1 MNRTDRLL
9 AIVLELQ
16 AHGHRRAEDLAA
28 TFETSKR
35 TIYRDIQA
43 LSEAGVP
50 IVAVPGQGYSL
61 MDGYFLPPLSFS
73 VDEATMLLLG
83 ADVMQQ
89 HFDEDYGT
97 ASHWASSKIAGAL
110 PPEVRE
116 NVEMVRDSIHFFVS
130 TADAE
135 PEIERLRVLRVAILR
150 RQTVSFSY
158 QARGK
163 TEVAFREADPYR
175 LVSHNSTWYL
185 SAYCHLRETMLT
197 FRLSRIEGLA
207 LTSKRFERQ
216 KALAEQAVLG
226 ARLEETHTTTVC
238 ILFHHDAARMLR
250 EERLFFV
257 DVLEETPEGIF
268 VTLRVRH
275 LHDILYWVMRWG
287 RHIIAI
293 EPDELRQMV
302 IEEAQLMV
310 NNLGIKD

>member
-16 AHGHRRAEDLAA
+16 ARGHRRAEDLAA

-50 IVAVPGQGYSL
+50 LIAVPGRGYSL

-73 VDEATMLLLG
+73 VDEATLLLLG

-97 ASHWASSKIAGAL
+97 AAQWASSKIAGVL

-116 NVEMVRDSIHFFVS
+116 NVAMVRDSIHFFVS

-135 PEIERLRVLRVAILR
+135 PEIERLRLLRGAILR
-150 RQTVSFSY
+150 HQTVSFRY
-158 QARGK
+158 QARSK
-163 TEVAFREADPYR
+163 TESVFREADPYR
-175 LVSHNSTWYL
+175 LVSHDSTWYL
-185 SAYCHLRETMLT
+185 SAYCHLRESMLT

-207 LTSKRFERQ
+207 LTTRRFERD
-216 KALAEQAVLG
+216 KALMEQAVLG
-226 ARLEETHTTTVC
+226 ARLDETHTTTVC
-238 ILFHHDAARMLR
+238 ILFDLEAARMLR
-250 EERLFFV
+250 EERLFFI
-257 DVLEETPEGIF
+257 DLLEETAEGIF
-268 VTLRVRH
+268 ATLRVRH

-302 IEEAQLMV
+302 VEEALTMV
-310 NNLGIKD
+310 SRLNDKD

>member
-35 TIYRDIQA
+35 TIYRDIGA

-61 MDGYFLPPLSFS
+61 MEGYFLPPLSFS

-89 HFDEDYGT
+89 HFDEEYGT
-97 ASHWASSKIAGAL
+97 ASRWASSKIAGAL
-110 PPEVRE
+110 PPQVRE
-116 NVEMVRDSIHFFVS
+116 NVETVRDSIHFFVS

-135 PEIERLRVLRVAILR
+135 PEIEHLRLLRVAILR
-150 RQTVSFSY
+150 RQTVAFSY
-158 QARGK
+158 QARNK
-163 TEVAFREADPYR
+163 TESVFREADPYR
-175 LVSHNSTWYL
+175 LVSHDSTWYL
-185 SAYCHLRETMLT
+185 SAYCHLRESMLT
-197 FRLSRIEGLA
+197 FRLSRIQQLA
-207 LTSKRFERQ
+207 LTTRRFERQ
-216 KALAEQAVLG
+216 SVLAQQAVLG
-226 ARLEETHTTTVC
+226 ARLDETHTTTVC
-238 ILFHHDAARMLR
+238 ILFDHESAQMLK

-257 DVLEETPEGIF
+257 DLLEETPEGIF

-275 LHDILYWVMRWG
+275 LQDILYWVMRWG

-302 IEEAQLMV
+302 VEEARLMMSRLSV
-310 NNLGIKD
+310 KD